1 MKCCEGAFV
10 GSVASVDVAWQR
22 VEMLQRWMEFAR
34 RQDQRE
40 AQFKACVCSRVHRML
55 SELGMFLW
63 WAKFAGWRRQF
74 EARVR
79 VREGGGEEM
88 LQRWT
93 EFARRQDQRE
103 AQCKACVCSSVHLM
117 LSELGMLLWW
127 AKFAGWRRQFEARV
141 RAREGGGEGEVQ

>member
-1 MKCCEGAFV
+1 MKCSEGAFV

-40 AQFKACVCSRVHRML
+40 AQCKACVCSSVHRML

-79 VREGGGEEM
+79 ANGLGGRAEP
-88 LQRWT
+88 
-93 EFARRQDQRE
+93 
-103 AQCKACVCSSVHLM
+103 AC
-117 LSELGMLLWW
+117 G
-127 AKFAGWRRQFEARV
+127 
-141 RAREGGGEGEVQ
+141 VQ